1 MILLD
6 SEQTLE
12 KRRVSDPK
20 AGLQFEAMILEADDF
35 AQLAKLTP
43 EALHNWLTHWQCGFK
58 PTEPPCE
65 S

>member
-1 MILLD
+1 MILLNEG
-6 SEQTLE
+6 SIGE
-12 KRRVSDPK
+12 KLAVSAPKVGRVFD
-20 AGLQFEAMILEADDF
+20 AVILEADDF

>member
-1 MILLD
+1 MILLT
-6 SEQTLE
+6 EGEAPHKLT
-12 KRRVSDPK
+12 VSAPK
-20 AGLQFEAMILEADDF
+20 VGRQFEAIILEADDV